1 MGINT
6 RGVTAMDDS
15 GLGDWN
21 SGFLYGFLAAVA
33 IINLV
38 NWAIIKVFST

>member
-1 MGINT
+1 
-6 RGVTAMDDS
+6 MDDS
-15 GLGDWN
+15 GLGGSNGDWN